1 MARPRIHPERTVV
14 KTSFAVHAEDLEFLD
29 ELRSDGQSR
38 SEVLRQII
46 DRTRE
51 DQPAA

>member
-14 KTSFAVHAEDLEFLD
+14 KTSFAVHTQDLEFLD
-29 ELRSDGQSR
+29 ALREEGQSR

-46 DRTRE
+46 DRTRQG
-51 DQPAA
+51 QPEA